1 MTLAYSDHAKN
12 VRTMADDMG
21 WPEVVSADVGVV
33 IVTAVDCLHCIELEA
48 ALAEAP
54 LEVPSHWIDKEE
66 AEELFR
72 QFPIF
77 ATSIDVLPCAG
88 IFSNGEG
95 KAVIRAATTQ
105 RIAEALA
112 SL

>member
-1 MTLAYSDHAKN
+1 
-12 VRTMADDMG
+12 MADDMG

-48 ALAEAP
+48 ALSETP
-54 LEVPSHWIDKEE
+54 LKVPSHWIDKEDAVE
-66 AEELFR
+66 FFAR
-72 QFPIF
+72 FPLF
-77 ATSIDVLPCAG
+77 ATSIDLLPYAG

-105 RIAEALA
+105 RIEDALA

>member
-12 VRTMADDMG
+12 MRTMADDMG

-48 ALAEAP
+48 ALSETP
-54 LEVPSHWIDKEE
+54 LKVPSHWIDKEDAVE
-66 AEELFR
+66 FFARFPLF
-72 QFPIF
+72 
-77 ATSIDVLPCAG
+77 AASIDLLPYAG

-105 RIAEALA
+105 RIEDALA

>member
-1 MTLAYSDHAKN
+1 
-12 VRTMADDMG
+12 MAEVMG
-21 WPEVVSADVGVV
+21 WQQVVSADVGVI

-48 ALAEAP
+48 ALSNAP
-54 LEVPSHWIDKEE
+54 LEVPSHWIDKDDAGE
-66 AEELFR
+66 FFS
-72 QFPIF
+72 QFPLF
-77 ATSIDVLPCAG
+77 AASIDLLPCAG

-95 KAVIRAATTQ
+95 KAVIRAATSQ

>member
-12 VRTMADDMG
+12 MRTMADDMG
-21 WPEVVSADVGVV
+21 WPEVVSADVGVI
-33 IVTAVDCLHCIELEA
+33 IVTAEDCLHCIELEA
-48 ALAEAP
+48 TLSETP
-54 LEVPSHWIDKEE
+54 LKVPSHWIDKEDGKE
-66 AEELFR
+66 FFARFPLF
-72 QFPIF
+72 
-77 ATSIDVLPCAG
+77 AASIDLLPYAG

-95 KAVIRAATTQ
+95 KAVIRAATSQ

>member
-1 MTLAYSDHAKN
+1 
-12 VRTMADDMG
+12 MADDMG
-21 WPEVVSADVGVV
+21 WPEVVSAEVGVG

-48 ALAEAP
+48 VLSETP
-54 LEVPSHWIDKEE
+54 LEVPSHWIDKEDG
-66 AEELFR
+66 EEFFARFPLF
-72 QFPIF
+72 
-77 ATSIDVLPCAG
+77 AASIDLLPYAG

>member
-1 MTLAYSDHAKN
+1 ME
-12 VRTMADDMG
+12 
-21 WPEVVSADVGVV
+21 WQQVVAADVGV
-33 IVTAVDCLHCIELEA
+33 IIITAVDCLHCIELEG
-48 ALAEAP
+48 ALSEDP
-54 LEVPSHWIDKEE
+54 LEVPCVWIDKEE
-66 AEELFR
+66 SDELFT

-77 ATSIDVLPCAG
+77 AASLDLLPCAG

-95 KAVIRAATTQ
+95 MAVIRAATSQ

>member
-12 VRTMADDMG
+12 MRTMADDMG

-48 ALAEAP
+48 ALAEVP
-54 LEVPSHWIDKEE
+54 LEVPSHWIDKDNAGEFFSRFP
-66 AEELFR
+66 LF
-72 QFPIF
+72 
-77 ATSIDVLPCAG
+77 AASIDLLPCAG

-95 KAVIRAATTQ
+95 KAVIRAATSQ

>member
-1 MTLAYSDHAKN
+1 
-12 VRTMADDMG
+12 MADDMG

-48 ALAEAP
+48 ALSETP
-54 LEVPSHWIDKEE
+54 LKVPSHWIDKEDAVE
-66 AEELFR
+66 FFARFPLF
-72 QFPIF
+72 
-77 ATSIDVLPCAG
+77 AASIDLLPYAG

-105 RIAEALA
+105 RIEDALA